1 MAVELLE
8 QVPGLDAI
16 LVPVSGGGMLAGICV
31 AAKAIKPN
39 IKSRLIIIIIPTP
52 FFKKSEVDIVIASV
66 RRYAISSLTIGRNP
80 TKFGMLVAHMNGA
93 CSSKTNWS

>member
-8 QVPGLDAI
+8 QVPELDAI

-39 IKSRLIIIIIPTP
+39 IKSKLIIIIEDFRSICHVCWT
-52 FFKKSEVDIVIASV
+52 EDLL
-66 RRYAISSLTIGRNP
+66 SL
-80 TKFGMLVAHMNGA
+80 
-93 CSSKTNWS
+93 

>member
-39 IKSRLIIIIIPTP
+39 IKSKLIIYT
-52 FFKKSEVDIVIASV
+52 ASKV
-66 RRYAISSLTIGRNP
+66 KHHLYL
-80 TKFGMLVAHMNGA
+80 
-93 CSSKTNWS
+93 C

>member
-8 QVPGLDAI
+8 QVPRLDAI

-39 IKSRLIIIIIPTP
+39 IKSKLIIIIDFRSICP
-52 FFKKSEVDIVIASV
+52 V
-66 RRYAISSLTIGRNP
+66 L
-80 TKFGMLVAHMNGA
+80 
-93 CSSKTNWS
+93 